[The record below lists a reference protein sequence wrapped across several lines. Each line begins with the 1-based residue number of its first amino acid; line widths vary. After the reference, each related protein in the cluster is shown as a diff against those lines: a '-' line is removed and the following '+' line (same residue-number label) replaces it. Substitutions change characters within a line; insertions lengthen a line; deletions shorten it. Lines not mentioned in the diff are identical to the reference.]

1 MRLSVHLF
9 SVCVWR
15 ELCIPE
21 WLRVSS
27 GHDVF
32 EMERTIHRELR
43 EADEAEFRDRVRLS
57 TALGFDTEIKT
68 LPSETDKEDI
78 SVNRCT
84 GLQQERW
91 EKLQLVVKKQSC
103 RQKLSKNQPKHL
115 NN

>member
-1 MRLSVHLF
+1 MRLSVYLF

-15 ELCIPE
+15 EVCIPE

-32 EMERTIHRELR
+32 EMEQTIHRELR

-57 TALGFDTEIKT
+57 TALCFNTEIKT

-78 SVNRCT
+78 GVNIPMYRTAAGAMGKASVS
-84 GLQQERW
+84 GE
-91 EKLQLVVKKQSC
+91 EAIM
-103 RQKLSKNQPKHL
+103 
-115 NN
+115 